1 MFSRYRAACHSF
13 AENRGEAGI
22 KECFTSGPAAVKP
35 ETTLYAQTKS
45 ADSAVMLKPSR
56 TIVTAGLSLLLLFP
70 AGLAQAQSND
80 VRSLADTISRLE
92 RQLQTLERT
101 VYRGAPPPGSSGDAA
116 APATEVSGAPGG
128 TALSGLQV
136 RTDDL
141 EEQLRRLTGQLE
153 QLDFQ
158 VRQMN
163 QRMDRLVSDVDF
175 RLQALEQGAVAPQ
188 TSTQPV
194 APSVPRAP
202 GAVTV
207 EPEGGAGA
215 PRVFGTLTET
225 QLRNAGVTTTPADGE
240 PASAPG
246 TQAAAVSPADLPAGS
261 PRDQYDFAYKFL
273 LQRDFESAETA
284 LSAFVRANPEDA
296 LAGNAQYW
304 LGETFYVRGDYP
316 TAARAFAEGFQR
328 YPDSAKAPD
337 NLLKLGMSLAQLE
350 QTNDAC
356 ITLKKLRVEYPD
368 APTSIVQRADR
379 EIGRLQ
385 CP

>member
-1 MFSRYRAACHSF
+1 
-13 AENRGEAGI
+13 
-22 KECFTSGPAAVKP
+22 
-35 ETTLYAQTKS
+35 
-45 ADSAVMLKPSR
+45 MLKPLR
-56 TIVTAGLSLLLLFP
+56 IIVPAGLSLLLVLSSG
-70 AGLAQAQSND
+70 AALAQSND
-80 VRSLADTISRLE
+80 VRGLADTVSRLE
-92 RQLQTLERT
+92 RQLQALERN
-101 VYRGAPPPGSSGDAA
+101 VYRDGPPPATPSGPPTAGAPSVAPPS
-116 APATEVSGAPGG
+116 G
-128 TALSGLQV
+128 TALSNLQV
-136 RTDDL
+136 TTDGL
-141 EEQLRRLTGQLE
+141 EEQLRRLTGQVE

-175 RLQALEQGAVAPQ
+175 RLRALEGGTGEATA
-188 TSTQPV
+188 TGSTAPV
-194 APSVPRAP
+194 APAAPRSP
-202 GAVTV
+202 GEVTV
-207 EPEGGAGA
+207 ERGGNPGA

-225 QLRNAGVTTTPADGE
+225 QLRNAGVETAPVGAQTASADPAAQVPS
-240 PASAPG
+240 PAS
-246 TQAAAVSPADLPAGS
+246 LPAGS

-284 LSAFVRANPEDA
+284 LSSFVAANPEDS

-304 LGETFYVRGDYP
+304 LGETYYVRGDYP

-337 NLLKLGMSLAQLE
+337 NLLKLGMSLAQL
-350 QTNDAC
+350 QQNSDAC

>member
-1 MFSRYRAACHSF
+1 
-13 AENRGEAGI
+13 
-22 KECFTSGPAAVKP
+22 
-35 ETTLYAQTKS
+35 
-45 ADSAVMLKPSR
+45 MLKPLR
-56 TIVTAGLSLLLLFP
+56 IFVPAGLSLLLVLSSG
-70 AGLAQAQSND
+70 AALAQSND
-80 VRSLADTISRLE
+80 VRGLADTVSRLE
-92 RQLQTLERT
+92 RQLQALERN
-101 VYRGAPPPGSSGDAA
+101 VYRGAPPPAAQPTTPGASPSA
-116 APATEVSGAPGG
+116 APSG
-128 TALSGLQV
+128 TALSNIQV
-136 RTDDL
+136 RTDGL
-141 EEQLRRLTGQLE
+141 EEQLRRITGQVE

-175 RLQALEQGAVAPQ
+175 RLQALEQGAGAA
-188 TSTQPV
+188 TTSGSTQPV
-194 APSVPRAP
+194 APAVPRSP

-207 EPEGGAGA
+207 EPAGGAGA

-225 QLRNAGVTTTPADGE
+225 QMRAAGVETAPVGAQTANADPAAQAASAAPS
-240 PASAPG
+240 PAS
-246 TQAAAVSPADLPAGS
+246 LPAGS

-284 LSAFVRANPEDA
+284 LSAFVAANPEDS

-350 QTNDAC
+350 QSADAC

>member
-1 MFSRYRAACHSF
+1 
-13 AENRGEAGI
+13 
-22 KECFTSGPAAVKP
+22 
-35 ETTLYAQTKS
+35 
-45 ADSAVMLKPSR
+45 MLNLKRIIIP
-56 TIVTAGLSLLLLFP
+56 AGLSLLLAMP
-70 AGLAQAQSND
+70 GGAAWAQSND
-80 VRSLADTISRLE
+80 VRALADTISRLE

-101 VYRGAPPPGSSGDAA
+101 VYRGG
-116 APATEVSGAPGG
+116 APAADSPATPAPVTSAPTGP
-128 TALSGLQV
+128 ALSNLQV
-136 RTDDL
+136 TTDAL
-141 EEQLRRLTGQLE
+141 EEQLRRLTGQVE

-175 RLQALEQGAVAPQ
+175 RLQALEQGGAAAAPRGA
-188 TSTQPV
+188 TQAIPP
-194 APSVPRAP
+194 AVPRAP

-207 EPEGGAGA
+207 EPAARAGA
-215 PRVFGTLTET
+215 PRVIGTLTET
-225 QLRNAGVTTTPADGE
+225 QLRDAGVETTPAD
-240 PASAPG
+240 
-246 TQAAAVSPADLPAGS
+246 QAAAAPAPSAAVLPAGS
-261 PRDQYDFAYKFL
+261 PRDQYDFAYQFL
-273 LQRDFESAETA
+273 LQRDFEGAETA
-284 LSAFVRANPEDA
+284 LNAFVAANPEDP

-350 QTNDAC
+350 QTADAC
-356 ITLKKLRVEYPD
+356 ITLKKLQIEYPD

-385 CP
+385 CQ

>member
-1 MFSRYRAACHSF
+1 
-13 AENRGEAGI
+13 
-22 KECFTSGPAAVKP
+22 
-35 ETTLYAQTKS
+35 
-45 ADSAVMLKPSR
+45 MLKPLRIFVPAAISALL
-56 TIVTAGLSLLLLFP
+56 VLPSGAGL
-70 AGLAQAQSND
+70 AQSND
-80 VRSLADTISRLE
+80 VRGLADTVSRLE
-92 RQLQTLERT
+92 RQLQTLERS
-101 VYRGAPPPGSSGDAA
+101 VYRGAPPPAA
-116 APATEVSGAPGG
+116 ASGETVSASGPAPSGS
-128 TALSGLQV
+128 ALSNLQV
-136 RTDDL
+136 TTDGL
-141 EEQLRRLTGQLE
+141 EEQLRRLTGQVE

-175 RLQALEQGAVAPQ
+175 RLQALEQGGGTATPQ
-188 TSTQPV
+188 ASTQPV
-194 APSVPRAP
+194 APAAPRAP

-207 EPEGGAGA
+207 ESGGGAGA

-225 QLRNAGVTTTPADGE
+225 QLRNAGVATTPVDQQTAN
-240 PASAPG
+240 ASP
-246 TQAAAVSPADLPAGS
+246 AAASPTALPAGS
-261 PRDQYDFAYKFL
+261 PRDQYDFSYKFL

-284 LSAFVRANPEDA
+284 LTAFVAANPEDS

-304 LGETFYVRGDYP
+304 LGETFYVRGDYS
-316 TAARAFAEGFQR
+316 TAARTFAEGFQR

-350 QTNDAC
+350 QNSDAC

-368 APTSIVQRADR
+368 APTSVVQRADR

>member
-1 MFSRYRAACHSF
+1 
-13 AENRGEAGI
+13 
-22 KECFTSGPAAVKP
+22 
-35 ETTLYAQTKS
+35 
-45 ADSAVMLKPSR
+45 MLKPLR
-56 TIVTAGLSLLLLFP
+56 IFVPAGMSLLLVLSSG
-70 AGLAQAQSND
+70 AALAQSND
-80 VRSLADTISRLE
+80 VRGLADTVSRLE
-92 RQLQTLERT
+92 RQLQALERS
-101 VYRGAPPPGSSGDAA
+101 VYRGAPPPAVSQSSPSTASPSN
-116 APATEVSGAPGG
+116 APSG
-128 TALSGLQV
+128 TALSNLQV
-136 RTDDL
+136 TTDGL
-141 EEQLRRLTGQLE
+141 EEQLRRLTGQIE

-175 RLQALEQGAVAPQ
+175 RLQSLEQGAGATTRPSASQPIAP
-188 TSTQPV
+188 
-194 APSVPRAP
+194 AVPRAP

-207 EPEGGAGA
+207 EPGGGPGA

-225 QLRNAGVTTTPADGE
+225 QLRAAGVETGPVGEQTASTDPVAPTP
-240 PASAPG
+240 
-246 TQAAAVSPADLPAGS
+246 SPAALPAGS

-284 LSAFVRANPEDA
+284 LSAFVAANPEDS

-350 QTNDAC
+350 QSADAC

>member
-1 MFSRYRAACHSF
+1 
-13 AENRGEAGI
+13 
-22 KECFTSGPAAVKP
+22 
-35 ETTLYAQTKS
+35 
-45 ADSAVMLKPSR
+45 MLKLFRIFVPTS
-56 TIVTAGLSLLLLFP
+56 LSLLLLLSSG
-70 AGLAQAQSND
+70 AALAQSND
-80 VRSLADTISRLE
+80 VRGLADTVSRLE
-92 RQLQTLERT
+92 RQLQALERS
-101 VYRGAPPPGSSGDAA
+101 VYRGAPPPATTSGTSTSGASAA
-116 APATEVSGAPGG
+116 AGPSG
-128 TALSGLQV
+128 TALSNLQV
-136 RTDDL
+136 TTDGL
-141 EEQLRRLTGQLE
+141 EEQLRRLTGQVE
-153 QLDFQ
+153 QIDFQ

-175 RLQALEQGAVAPQ
+175 RLQALEQGSGATPLGSSQPIAP
-188 TSTQPV
+188 
-194 APSVPRAP
+194 AVPRAP

-207 EPEGGAGA
+207 EPAGGAGA
-215 PRVFGTLTET
+215 PRVFGTLTES
-225 QLRNAGVTTTPADGE
+225 QLRAAGVNTTPVDQQTASASSAAQT
-240 PASAPG
+240 PAS
-246 TQAAAVSPADLPAGS
+246 SPTALPAGS

-284 LSAFVRANPEDA
+284 LSAFVTANPEDS

-350 QTNDAC
+350 QSSDAC

>member
-1 MFSRYRAACHSF
+1 MLNPLRIF
-13 AENRGEAGI
+13 A
-22 KECFTSGPAAVKP
+22 S
-35 ETTLYAQTKS
+35 
-45 ADSAVMLKPSR
+45 
-56 TIVTAGLSLLLLFP
+56 AGLSVLIMMP
-70 AGLAQAQSND
+70 SGLALAQSND
-80 VRSLADTISRLE
+80 TRGLADTISRLE

-101 VYRGAPPPGSSGDAA
+101 VYRGATPPAATGTAGAPAAGA
-116 APATEVSGAPGG
+116 APTGS
-128 TALSGLQV
+128 ALSNLQV
-136 RTDDL
+136 TTDGL
-141 EEQLRRLTGQLE
+141 EEQLRRLTGQVE

-175 RLQALEQGAVAPQ
+175 RLQALEQGAGAAPQ
-188 TSTQPV
+188 ANASQPV
-194 APSVPRAP
+194 APTVPRAP

-207 EPEGGAGA
+207 EPAAGAGA
-215 PRVFGTLTET
+215 PQVIGTLTET
-225 QLRNAGVTTTPADGE
+225 QLRNAGVTTTSTDSQAPA
-240 PASAPG
+240 APG
-246 TQAAAVSPADLPAGS
+246 TQTAAVSPATLPAGS

-284 LSAFVRANPEDA
+284 LSAFVSANPEDA

-337 NLLKLGMSLAQLE
+337 NLLKLGMSLAQL
-350 QTNDAC
+350 QQNDDAC

>member
-1 MFSRYRAACHSF
+1 
-13 AENRGEAGI
+13 
-22 KECFTSGPAAVKP
+22 
-35 ETTLYAQTKS
+35 
-45 ADSAVMLKPSR
+45 MLKPLR
-56 TIVTAGLSLLLLFP
+56 NIVPASLVLLFLLP
-70 AGLAQAQSND
+70 GGAAVAQSND
-80 VRSLADTISRLE
+80 VRGLADTVSRLE
-92 RQLQTLERT
+92 RQLQALERS
-101 VYRGAPPPGSSGDAA
+101 VYRGAPPPATPSASSAAGATAPA
-116 APATEVSGAPGG
+116 APSG
-128 TALSGLQV
+128 TALSNLQV
-136 RTDDL
+136 TTDGL
-141 EEQLRRLTGQLE
+141 EEQLRRLTGQIE

-175 RLQALEQGAVAPQ
+175 RLQSLEQGAGAATRPGASQPIAP
-188 TSTQPV
+188 
-194 APSVPRAP
+194 AVPRAP

-207 EPEGGAGA
+207 EPGGPGA

-225 QLRNAGVTTTPADGE
+225 QLRAAGVETGPVGE
-240 PASAPG
+240 QTASADP
-246 TQAAAVSPADLPAGS
+246 AAQTSSPAALPAGS

-284 LSAFVRANPEDA
+284 LSAFVAANPEDS

-350 QTNDAC
+350 QSADAC

>member
-1 MFSRYRAACHSF
+1 
-13 AENRGEAGI
+13 
-22 KECFTSGPAAVKP
+22 
-35 ETTLYAQTKS
+35 
-45 ADSAVMLKPSR
+45 MLKPLR
-56 TIVTAGLSLLLLFP
+56 IFVPAGLSLLLVLSSG
-70 AGLAQAQSND
+70 AALAQSND
-80 VRSLADTISRLE
+80 VRGLADTVSRLE
-92 RQLQTLERT
+92 RQLQVLERN
-101 VYRGAPPPGSSGDAA
+101 VYRGASPPATTSQPSTPGAVPSA
-116 APATEVSGAPGG
+116 APSG
-128 TALSGLQV
+128 TALSNLQV
-136 RTDDL
+136 TTDGL
-141 EEQLRRLTGQLE
+141 EEQLRRLTGQVE

-175 RLQALEQGAVAPQ
+175 RLQALEQGSGPATPLG
-188 TSTQPV
+188 STKPT

-202 GAVTV
+202 GAVSV
-207 EPEGGAGA
+207 EPAGGPGA

-225 QLRNAGVTTTPADGE
+225 QLRAAGVET
-240 PASAPG
+240 APIG
-246 TQAAAVSPADLPAGS
+246 QQTAAADPAAQAPSPAALPAGS

-284 LSAFVRANPEDA
+284 LSAFVAANPEDS

-350 QTNDAC
+350 QSADAC

>member
-1 MFSRYRAACHSF
+1 
-13 AENRGEAGI
+13 
-22 KECFTSGPAAVKP
+22 
-35 ETTLYAQTKS
+35 
-45 ADSAVMLKPSR
+45 MLKPYRIFVS
-56 TIVTAGLSLLLLFP
+56 AGLSLFLLLP
-70 AGLAQAQSND
+70 GGAALAQSND
-80 VRSLADTISRLE
+80 VRGLADTVSRLE
-92 RQLQTLERT
+92 RQLQALERN
-101 VYRGAPPPGSSGDAA
+101 VYRGAPPPATSSQPSTAGASVSA
-116 APATEVSGAPGG
+116 APSG
-128 TALSGLQV
+128 TALSNLQV
-136 RTDDL
+136 TTDGL
-141 EEQLRRLTGQLE
+141 EEQLRRLTGQVE

-175 RLQALEQGAVAPQ
+175 RLQALEQGTGAAP
-188 TSTQPV
+188 SAGATQPV
-194 APSVPRAP
+194 APAVPRSP

-207 EPEGGAGA
+207 EPAGGPGA

-225 QLRNAGVTTTPADGE
+225 QLRAAGVETAPVGEQTANAGPAA
-240 PASAPG
+240 PA
-246 TQAAAVSPADLPAGS
+246 TSPTALPAGS

-284 LSAFVRANPEDA
+284 LSAFVAANPEDA

-337 NLLKLGMSLAQLE
+337 NLLKLGMSLAQLD
-350 QTNDAC
+350 QSADAC

>member
-1 MFSRYRAACHSF
+1 
-13 AENRGEAGI
+13 
-22 KECFTSGPAAVKP
+22 
-35 ETTLYAQTKS
+35 
-45 ADSAVMLKPSR
+45 MLKLFRIFVP
-56 TIVTAGLSLLLLFP
+56 TGLSLLLLMSSG
-70 AGLAQAQSND
+70 AALAQSND
-80 VRSLADTISRLE
+80 VRGLADTVSRLE
-92 RQLQTLERT
+92 RQLQALERS
-101 VYRGAPPPGSSGDAA
+101 VYRDAPPPATTSETPASGASPSA
-116 APATEVSGAPGG
+116 APSG
-128 TALSGLQV
+128 TALSNLQV
-136 RTDDL
+136 TTDGL
-141 EEQLRRLTGQLE
+141 EEQLRRLTGQVE

-175 RLQALEQGAVAPQ
+175 RLQALEQGSGA
-188 TSTQPV
+188 TTLGSTQPI
-194 APSVPRAP
+194 APAVPRAP

-207 EPEGGAGA
+207 EPVGGAGA

-225 QLRNAGVTTTPADGE
+225 QLRAAGVNTTPADQQT
-240 PASAPG
+240 ASADP
-246 TQAAAVSPADLPAGS
+246 AAQTSDSSPAVLPAGS
-261 PRDQYDFAYKFL
+261 PRDQYDFAYNFL

-284 LSAFVRANPEDA
+284 LSAFVAANPEDS

-350 QTNDAC
+350 QNSDAC